1 MTEENK
7 NNAKQQNETSYYNLK
22 WKSVM
27 LYYEYNSINIQT
39 NSNSFSVS
47 KIIEDAGDSKNILD
61 DKDPSNIDDITS
73 IIKSAKESD
82 LSSLI
87 AKHLGV
93 EKFVYPTCDHSERNI
108 ISNNQHTNDELSKFC
123 DQDWGLYSRRD
134 RSKLTHSQIEF
145 LWNKIH
151 KSGSSISE
159 ISRQYK
165 LAPSTLYRIQMLSK
179 RSIINLPRKPYRQVA
194 ESDKIEFKEKLMEF
208 YSSTSTPFTIPEAKE
223 IISWV
228 SCSKLS
234 NSSIRKIMK
243 TVCNLSYVFANQ
255 DQTT

>member
-1 MTEENK
+1 MT
-7 NNAKQQNETSYYNLK
+7 S
-22 WKSVM
+22 WV
-27 LYYEYNSINIQT
+27 
-39 NSNSFSVS
+39 SFVT
-47 KIIEDAGDSKNILD
+47 KIED
-61 DKDPSNIDDITS
+61 S
-73 IIKSAKESD
+73 I
-82 LSSLI
+82 
-87 AKHLGV
+87 
-93 EKFVYPTCDHSERNI
+93 
-108 ISNNQHTNDELSKFC
+108 
-123 DQDWGLYSRRD
+123 YSRRD
-134 RSKLTHSQIEF
+134 RSKLNHAQIEF

-179 RSIINLPRKPYRQVA
+179 RSIINLPRKPYQQVE

-208 YSSTSTPFTIPEAKE
+208 YSSISTSFTIPEAKE